1 MGIRVQTIIARVKA
15 RLADEKAHARER
27 FSPGTAI
34 RVIQAVLMAQ
44 LAGLLLALAAEPVG
58 LVAFLIGLALFLPL
72 MLRSQ
77 ADAVHFRFGMIFGS
91 ECLLI
96 PIAVSMA
103 LQDMNSSIWGIDAG
117 IWLALSIPLGVI
129 MGLSSLFIAI
139 FFFRD

>member
-27 FSPGTAI
+27 FRPSTATRI
-34 RVIQAVLMAQ
+34 IEAFLMAQ
-44 LAGLLLALAAEPVG
+44 LAGVLLALVAEPLG
-58 LVAFLIGLALFLPL
+58 FIAFLIGLAVFLTL

-77 ADAVHFRFGMIFGS
+77 TDAVHFRFGLIFGS